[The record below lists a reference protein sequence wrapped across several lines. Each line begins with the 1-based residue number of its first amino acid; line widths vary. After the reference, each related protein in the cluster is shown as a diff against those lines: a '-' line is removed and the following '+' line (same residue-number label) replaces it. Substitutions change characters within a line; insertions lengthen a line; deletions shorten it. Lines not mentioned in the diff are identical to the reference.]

1 MFNVSALLLDDA
13 LNMQATP
20 LANGVIK
27 EMLRQFA
34 TLSDISQGIV
44 ATHLKRG
51 WILVIVLWQFFSWFW
66 QWNNF
71 ENRLIFDKVKAY
83 KNIVSVLGAPYSMR
97 ITVAGI
103 IWLQLARIR
112 QDLFMIWKCFV
123 SKLSVAIVTGELTV
137 TLNIVHD
144 VQALSSSVY
153 IYTLRENRCKLIRGN
168 RSCDNIGK

>member
-51 WILVIVLWQFFSWFW
+51 WILVIVLWQFFS
-66 QWNNF
+66 
-71 ENRLIFDKVKAY
+71 
-83 KNIVSVLGAPYSMR
+83 
-97 ITVAGI
+97 
-103 IWLQLARIR
+103 
-112 QDLFMIWKCFV
+112 
-123 SKLSVAIVTGELTV
+123 
-137 TLNIVHD
+137 
-144 VQALSSSVY
+144 
-153 IYTLRENRCKLIRGN
+153 
-168 RSCDNIGK
+168 